1 MPDGDSSTVAGVRI
15 SHPGRILFDE
25 LGLTKEALARFYESV
40 SEWMLPELKGRPL
53 SLVRCP
59 AGPGE
64 GCFYQKNIDEKFPDE
79 IERVEVGFG
88 GGGTYAAANSTAA
101 VVSLV
106 QMGVIEL
113 HTWGSTT
120 RDLARP
126 DRMIFDLDP
135 DPTVPWRQVMAAA
148 HMLRERLVDMELE
161 SFVKTTGGKG
171 LHVVVPLARRH
182 DWDEVKQFSRA
193 FAESIVADEP
203 KRFVAKMAKKER
215 VRKIFIDWMRN
226 GEGATAVAPYSV
238 RARQGA
244 PVATPLHWDELGGRL
259 KPTQFHAGSVAR
271 RMHGLRT
278 DPWAPMRRLSQ
289 NLTAAM
295 KRKLEIET

>member
-1 MPDGDSSTVAGVRI
+1 VHVD
-15 SHPGRILFDE
+15 L
-25 LGLTKEALARFYESV
+25 
-40 SEWMLPELKGRPL
+40 
-53 SLVRCP
+53 
-59 AGPGE
+59 
-64 GCFYQKNIDEKFPDE
+64 
-79 IERVEVGFG
+79 G
-88 GGGTYAAANSTAA
+88 GGGTYAVANSAAA
-101 VVSLV
+101 VVALV

-113 HTWGSTT
+113 HAWGSTT
-120 RDLARP
+120 RELARP

-135 DPTVPWRQVMAAA
+135 DPTVPWRHVMAAA
-148 HMLRERLVDMELE
+148 HLVRERLSDMELE

-193 FAESIVADEP
+193 FAESIVADDP
-203 KRFVAKMAKKER
+203 KRFVAKMAKRER
-215 VRKIFIDWMRN
+215 VRKIFIDWLRN

-238 RARQGA
+238 RARKGA

-259 KPTQFHAGSVAR
+259 KPGQFHAGNIAR